1 MKKTI
6 IKISLILCISVLLV
20 GCKKDNKD
28 DTNKTVDK
36 SNETEN
42 VLETND
48 KKEPVIITTTEPEP
62 TIIPKE
68 KDTSINNQDE
78 NSELDVDKEDTNA
91 VKIEKYQKLTNE
103 NDILK
108 KFLESTSYL
117 QSQHLKNLYKELTT
131 GDKKEDVIKAITASN
146 LRHIDDVTL
155 DYLYD
160 ETGLLLDMEDRK
172 GLMVFTHSNDLLEK
186 ELETLKAGYSEEIII
201 DANKPNYDSYVVFI
215 FNKDDLL
222 VGKFKSLVSENLNFT
237 FDETTL
243 DGSLSFGS
251 YNLSIA
257 LESDVLALY
266 EKMDAVRIIIDE
278 NQNNLNK
285 IIEKLDLDFKE
296 FYDAIVNDYNT
307 NQLITKVS
315 EYEFGIEKMNS
326 FNLNKINDRFI
337 KDFTEGYY
345 IFLNKNE
352 AESSIDLRYNN
363 YYIGVVFDNSN
374 KFYYKSIVNDLIF
387 VENGIDI
394 KDTNN
399 YTLEEIKKNIKVF
412 EEEVSKFKKEKTNFT
427 NYLDENIGLLN
438 NNIKYSMDY
447 SSILSEIKLS
457 GLDYYDDYKNLTITT
472 FRNKVGG
479 TVSVNDE
486 YDQPKYDN
494 VIQVKGGTKD
504 IYLFFKENELIGIYR
519 SLYFD
524 ISDVAISDYRN
535 LIAIKKGLTNLN
547 KALMEKE
554 SELKVYKTLLEQKE
568 ELLKIENK
576 NK

>member
-1 MKKTI
+1 MKKII
-6 IKISLILCISVLLV
+6 IKFSLILCISVLLV

-28 DTNKTVDK
+28 NKNSPVDK

-68 KDTSINNQDE
+68 KDTPINNQDE

-91 VKIEKYQKLTNE
+91 VKIKKYQKLTDE

-117 QSQHLKNLYKELTT
+117 QSQHLKNLYKDLKT
-131 GDKKEDVIKAITASN
+131 GDKKEDVMKAISDSK

-172 GLMVFTHSNDLLEK
+172 GLIVFTHSNDLLEK

-222 VGKFKSLVSENLNFT
+222 VGKFKSLVSENIDFT

-251 YNLSIA
+251 YNLTAS
-257 LESDVLALY
+257 LESDASTLY

-278 NQNNLNK
+278 NQSNINK
-285 IIEKLDLDFKE
+285 IINKLDLDFRE
-296 FYDAIVNDYNT
+296 LYDSIINDYNI

-315 EYEFGIEKMNS
+315 EYEFNIEKMNL

-337 KDFTEGYY
+337 KNFTEGYY
-345 IFLNKNE
+345 VFLNKNE

-363 YYIGVVFDNSN
+363 YYISVVFDNN
-374 KFYYKSIVNDLIF
+374 DKFYYKSIVNDLGF

-394 KDTNN
+394 KDANN
-399 YTLEEIKKNIKVF
+399 YTLEQIKKNIKAF
-412 EEEVSKFKKEKTNFT
+412 EEEVNKFKKEKTNFT
-427 NYLDENIGLLN
+427 DYLDENIGLLN

-447 SSILSEIKLS
+447 DMILSEVKKS
-457 GLDYYDDYKNLTITT
+457 GLDYDDNYINLTITT
-472 FRNKVGG
+472 FRNKVGD
-479 TVSVNDE
+479 TISVNDE
-486 YDQPKYDN
+486 YDQPKYDKAM
-494 VIQVKGGTKD
+494 QVKGGTKD

-524 ISDVAISDYRN
+524 VSDVTINDYRN
-535 LIAIKKGLTNLN
+535 ITVIKKGLANLN
-547 KALMEKE
+547 KALMDKE
-554 SELKVYKTLLEQKE
+554 SELKVYKTLLNQKE
-568 ELLKIENK
+568 ESLKVNK
-576 NK
+576 

>member
-1 MKKTI
+1 MKKII
-6 IKISLILCISVLLV
+6 IKFSLILCISVLLV

-28 DTNKTVDK
+28 NKNSSVDK
-36 SNETEN
+36 SNGTEN

-68 KDTSINNQDE
+68 KDTPINNQDE

-91 VKIEKYQKLTNE
+91 VKIEKYQKLTDE

-117 QSQHLKNLYKELTT
+117 QSQHLKNLYKDLKT
-131 GDKKEDVIKAITASN
+131 GDKKEDVMKAISDSK

-172 GLMVFTHSNDLLEK
+172 GLIVFTHSYDLLEK

-222 VGKFKSLVSENLNFT
+222 VGKFKSLVSENLDFT

-251 YNLSIA
+251 YNLTAS
-257 LESDVLALY
+257 LESDASTLY

-278 NQNNLNK
+278 NQSNINK
-285 IIEKLDLDFKE
+285 IINKLDLDFRE
-296 FYDAIVNDYNT
+296 LYDSIINDYNI

-315 EYEFGIEKMNS
+315 EYEFNIEKMNL

-337 KDFTEGYY
+337 KNFTEGYY
-345 IFLNKNE
+345 VFLNKNE

-363 YYIGVVFDNSN
+363 YYISVVFDNN
-374 KFYYKSIVNDLIF
+374 DKFYYKSIVNDLGFI
-387 VENGIDI
+387 ENGIDI
-394 KDTNN
+394 KDANN
-399 YTLEEIKKNIKVF
+399 YTLEQIKKNIKAF
-412 EEEVSKFKKEKTNFT
+412 EEEVNKFKKEKTNFT
-427 NYLDENIGLLN
+427 DYLDENIGLLN

-447 SSILSEIKLS
+447 DMILSEVKKS
-457 GLDYYDDYKNLTITT
+457 GLDYDDNYRNLTITT
-472 FRNKVGG
+472 FRNKVGD
-479 TVSVNDE
+479 TISVNDE
-486 YDQPKYDN
+486 YDQPKYDKAM
-494 VIQVKGGTKD
+494 QVKGGTKD

-524 ISDVAISDYRN
+524 VSDVTINDYRN
-535 LIAIKKGLTNLN
+535 ITVIKKGLANLN
-547 KALMEKE
+547 KALMDKE
-554 SELKVYKTLLEQKE
+554 SELKVYKTLLNQKE
-568 ELLKIENK
+568 ESLKVNK
-576 NK
+576 

>member
-1 MKKTI
+1 LKKTI

-28 DTNKTVDK
+28 DTNKTVD
-36 SNETEN
+36 NPNGTEN

-68 KDTSINNQDE
+68 KDTPINNQDE

-117 QSQHLKNLYKELTT
+117 QSQHLKNLYKDLKT
-131 GDKKEDVIKAITASN
+131 GDKKEDVMKAISDSK

-172 GLMVFTHSNDLLEK
+172 GLIVFTHSYDLLEK

-222 VGKFKSLVSENLNFT
+222 VGKFKSLVSENLDFT

-251 YNLSIA
+251 YNLTAS
-257 LESDVLALY
+257 LESDASTLY

-278 NQNNLNK
+278 NQSNINK
-285 IIEKLDLDFKE
+285 IINKLDLDFRE
-296 FYDAIVNDYNT
+296 LYDSIINDYNI

-315 EYEFGIEKMNS
+315 EYEFNIEKMNL

-337 KDFTEGYY
+337 KNFTEGYY
-345 IFLNKNE
+345 VFLNKNE

-363 YYIGVVFDNSN
+363 YYISVVFDNN
-374 KFYYKSIVNDLIF
+374 DKFYYKSIVNDLGFI
-387 VENGIDI
+387 ENGIDI
-394 KDTNN
+394 KDANN
-399 YTLEEIKKNIKVF
+399 YTLEQIKKNIKAF
-412 EEEVSKFKKEKTNFT
+412 EEEVNKFKKEKTNFT
-427 NYLDENIGLLN
+427 DYLDENIGLLN

-447 SSILSEIKLS
+447 DMILSEVKKS
-457 GLDYYDDYKNLTITT
+457 GLDYDDNYRNLTITT
-472 FRNKVGG
+472 FRNKVGD
-479 TVSVNDE
+479 TISVNDE
-486 YDQPKYDN
+486 YDQPKYDKAM
-494 VIQVKGGTKD
+494 QVKGGTKD

-524 ISDVAISDYRN
+524 VSDVTINDYRN
-535 LIAIKKGLTNLN
+535 ITVIKKGLANLN
-547 KALMEKE
+547 KALMDKE
-554 SELKVYKTLLEQKE
+554 SELKVYKTLLNQKE
-568 ELLKIENK
+568 ESLKVNK
-576 NK
+576 

>member
-28 DTNKTVDK
+28 DTNKTVD
-36 SNETEN
+36 NPNGTEN

-68 KDTSINNQDE
+68 KDTPINNQDE

-91 VKIEKYQKLTNE
+91 VKIEKYQKLTDE

-117 QSQHLKNLYKELTT
+117 QSQHLKNLYKDLKT
-131 GDKKEDVIKAITASN
+131 GDKKEDVMKAISDSK

-172 GLMVFTHSNDLLEK
+172 GLIVFTHSYDLLEK

-222 VGKFKSLVSENLNFT
+222 VGKFKSLVSENLDFT

-251 YNLSIA
+251 YNLTAS
-257 LESDVLALY
+257 LESDASTLY

-278 NQNNLNK
+278 NQSNINK
-285 IIEKLDLDFKE
+285 IINKLDLDFRE
-296 FYDAIVNDYNT
+296 LYDSIINDYNI

-315 EYEFGIEKMNS
+315 EYEFNIEKMNL

-337 KDFTEGYY
+337 KNFTEGYY
-345 IFLNKNE
+345 VFLNKNE

-363 YYIGVVFDNSN
+363 YYISVVFDNN
-374 KFYYKSIVNDLIF
+374 DKFYYKSIVNDLGFI
-387 VENGIDI
+387 ENGIDI
-394 KDTNN
+394 KDANN
-399 YTLEEIKKNIKVF
+399 YTLEQIKKNIKAF
-412 EEEVSKFKKEKTNFT
+412 EEEVNKFKKEKTNFT
-427 NYLDENIGLLN
+427 DYLDENIGLLN

-447 SSILSEIKLS
+447 DMILSEVKKS
-457 GLDYYDDYKNLTITT
+457 GLDYDDNYRNLTITT
-472 FRNKVGG
+472 FRNKVGD
-479 TVSVNDE
+479 TISVNDE
-486 YDQPKYDN
+486 YDQPKYDKAM
-494 VIQVKGGTKD
+494 QVKGGTKD

-524 ISDVAISDYRN
+524 VSDVTINDYRN
-535 LIAIKKGLTNLN
+535 ITVIKKGLANLN
-547 KALMEKE
+547 KALMDKE
-554 SELKVYKTLLEQKE
+554 SELKVYKTLLNQKE
-568 ELLKIENK
+568 ESLKVNK
-576 NK
+576 

>member
-1 MKKTI
+1 MKKII
-6 IKISLILCISVLLV
+6 IKFSLILCISVLLV

-28 DTNKTVDK
+28 NKNSSVDK
-36 SNETEN
+36 SNGTEN

-68 KDTSINNQDE
+68 KDTPINNQDE

-91 VKIEKYQKLTNE
+91 VKIEKYQKLTDE

-117 QSQHLKNLYKELTT
+117 QSQHLKNLYKDLKT
-131 GDKKEDVIKAITASN
+131 GDKKEDVMKAISDSK

-172 GLMVFTHSNDLLEK
+172 GLIVFTHSYDLLEK

-222 VGKFKSLVSENLNFT
+222 VGKFKSLVSENLDFT

-251 YNLSIA
+251 YNLTAS
-257 LESDVLALY
+257 LESDASTLY

-278 NQNNLNK
+278 NQSNINK
-285 IIEKLDLDFKE
+285 IINKLDLDFRE
-296 FYDAIVNDYNT
+296 LYDSIINDYNI

-315 EYEFGIEKMNS
+315 EYEFNIEKMNL

-337 KDFTEGYY
+337 KNFTEGYY
-345 IFLNKNE
+345 VFLNKNE

-363 YYIGVVFDNSN
+363 YYISVVFDNN
-374 KFYYKSIVNDLIF
+374 DKFYYKSIVNDLGFI
-387 VENGIDI
+387 ENGIDI
-394 KDTNN
+394 KDANN
-399 YTLEEIKKNIKVF
+399 YTLEQIKKNIKAF
-412 EEEVSKFKKEKTNFT
+412 EEEVNKFKKEKTNFT
-427 NYLDENIGLLN
+427 DYLDENIGLLN

-447 SSILSEIKLS
+447 DMILSEVKKS
-457 GLDYYDDYKNLTITT
+457 GLDYDDNYRNLTITT
-472 FRNKVGG
+472 FRNKVGD
-479 TVSVNDE
+479 TISVNDE
-486 YDQPKYDN
+486 YDQPKYDKAMQ
-494 VIQVKGGTKD
+494 IKGGTKD

-524 ISDVAISDYRN
+524 VSDVTINDYRN
-535 LIAIKKGLTNLN
+535 ITVIKKGLANLN
-547 KALMEKE
+547 KALMDKE
-554 SELKVYKTLLEQKE
+554 SELKVYKTLLNQKE
-568 ELLKIENK
+568 ESLKVNK
-576 NK
+576 

>member
-1 MKKTI
+1 MKKII
-6 IKISLILCISVLLV
+6 IKFSLILCISVLLV

-28 DTNKTVDK
+28 NKNSSVDK
-36 SNETEN
+36 SNGTEN

-68 KDTSINNQDE
+68 KDTPINNQDE

-91 VKIEKYQKLTNE
+91 VKIEKYQKLTDE

-117 QSQHLKNLYKELTT
+117 QSQHLKNLYKDLKT
-131 GDKKEDVIKAITASN
+131 GDKKEDVMKAISDSK

-172 GLMVFTHSNDLLEK
+172 GLIVFTHSYDLLEK

-222 VGKFKSLVSENLNFT
+222 VGKFKSLVSENLDFT

-251 YNLSIA
+251 YNLTAS
-257 LESDVLALY
+257 LESDASTLY

-278 NQNNLNK
+278 NQSNINK
-285 IIEKLDLDFKE
+285 IINKLDLDFRE
-296 FYDAIVNDYNT
+296 LYDSIINDYNI

-315 EYEFGIEKMNS
+315 EYEFNIEKMNL

-337 KDFTEGYY
+337 KNFTEGYY
-345 IFLNKNE
+345 VFLNKNE

-363 YYIGVVFDNSN
+363 YYISVVFDNN
-374 KFYYKSIVNDLIF
+374 DKFYYKSIVNDLDFI
-387 VENGIDI
+387 ENGIDI
-394 KDTNN
+394 KDANN
-399 YTLEEIKKNIKVF
+399 YTLEQIKKNIKAF
-412 EEEVSKFKKEKTNFT
+412 EEEVNKFKKEKTNFT
-427 NYLDENIGLLN
+427 DYLDENIGLLN

-447 SSILSEIKLS
+447 DMILSEVKKS
-457 GLDYYDDYKNLTITT
+457 GLDYDDNYRNLTITT
-472 FRNKVGG
+472 FRNKVGD
-479 TVSVNDE
+479 TISVNDE
-486 YDQPKYDN
+486 YDQPKYDKAMQ
-494 VIQVKGGTKD
+494 IKGGTKD

-524 ISDVAISDYRN
+524 VSDVTINDYRN
-535 LIAIKKGLTNLN
+535 ITVIKKGLANLN
-547 KALMEKE
+547 KALMDKE
-554 SELKVYKTLLEQKE
+554 SELKVYKTLLNQKE
-568 ELLKIENK
+568 ESLKVNK
-576 NK
+576 

>member
-28 DTNKTVDK
+28 DTNKTVD
-36 SNETEN
+36 NPNGTEN

-68 KDTSINNQDE
+68 KDTPINNQDE

-117 QSQHLKNLYKELTT
+117 QSQHLKNLYKDLKT
-131 GDKKEDVIKAITASN
+131 GDKKEDVMKAISDSK

-172 GLMVFTHSNDLLEK
+172 GLIVFTHSYDLLEK

-222 VGKFKSLVSENLNFT
+222 VGKFKSLVSENLDFT

-251 YNLSIA
+251 YNLTAS
-257 LESDVLALY
+257 LESDASTLY

-278 NQNNLNK
+278 NQSNINK
-285 IIEKLDLDFKE
+285 IINKLDLDFRE
-296 FYDAIVNDYNT
+296 LYDSIINDYNI

-315 EYEFGIEKMNS
+315 EYEFNIEKMNL

-337 KDFTEGYY
+337 KNFTEGYY
-345 IFLNKNE
+345 VFLNKNE

-363 YYIGVVFDNSN
+363 YYISVVFDNN
-374 KFYYKSIVNDLIF
+374 DKFYYKSIVNDLGFI
-387 VENGIDI
+387 ENGIDI
-394 KDTNN
+394 KDANN
-399 YTLEEIKKNIKVF
+399 YTLEQIKKNIKAF
-412 EEEVSKFKKEKTNFT
+412 EEEVNKFKKEKTNFT
-427 NYLDENIGLLN
+427 DYLDENIGLLN

-447 SSILSEIKLS
+447 DMILSEVKKS
-457 GLDYYDDYKNLTITT
+457 GLDYDDNYRNLTITT
-472 FRNKVGG
+472 FRNKVGD
-479 TVSVNDE
+479 TISVNDE
-486 YDQPKYDN
+486 YDQPKYDKAM
-494 VIQVKGGTKD
+494 QVKGGTKD

-524 ISDVAISDYRN
+524 VSDVTINDYRN
-535 LIAIKKGLTNLN
+535 ITVIKKGLANLN
-547 KALMEKE
+547 KALMDKE
-554 SELKVYKTLLEQKE
+554 SELKVYKTLLNQKE
-568 ELLKIENK
+568 ESLKVNK
-576 NK
+576 

>member
-1 MKKTI
+1 MKKII
-6 IKISLILCISVLLV
+6 IKFSLILCISVLLV

-28 DTNKTVDK
+28 NKNSPVDK
-36 SNETEN
+36 SNGTEN

-68 KDTSINNQDE
+68 KDTPINNQDE

-91 VKIEKYQKLTNE
+91 VKIEKYQKLTDE

-117 QSQHLKNLYKELTT
+117 QSQHLKNLYKDLKT
-131 GDKKEDVIKAITASN
+131 GDKKEDVMKAISDSK

-172 GLMVFTHSNDLLEK
+172 GLIVFTHSYDLLEK

-222 VGKFKSLVSENLNFT
+222 VGKFKSLVSENLDFT

-251 YNLSIA
+251 YNLTAS
-257 LESDVLALY
+257 LESDASTLY

-278 NQNNLNK
+278 NQSNINK
-285 IIEKLDLDFKE
+285 IINKLDLDFRE
-296 FYDAIVNDYNT
+296 LYDSIINDYNI

-315 EYEFGIEKMNS
+315 EYEFNIEKMNL

-337 KDFTEGYY
+337 KNFTEGYY
-345 IFLNKNE
+345 VFLNKNE

-363 YYIGVVFDNSN
+363 YYISVVFDNN
-374 KFYYKSIVNDLIF
+374 DKFYYKSIVNDLGFI
-387 VENGIDI
+387 ENGIDI
-394 KDTNN
+394 KDANN
-399 YTLEEIKKNIKVF
+399 YTLEQIKKNIKAF
-412 EEEVSKFKKEKTNFT
+412 EEEVNKFKKEKTNFT
-427 NYLDENIGLLN
+427 DYLDENIGLLN

-447 SSILSEIKLS
+447 DMILSEVKKS
-457 GLDYYDDYKNLTITT
+457 GLDYDDNYRNLTITT
-472 FRNKVGG
+472 FRNKVGD
-479 TVSVNDE
+479 TISVNDE
-486 YDQPKYDN
+486 YDQPKYDKAMQ
-494 VIQVKGGTKD
+494 IKGGTKD

-524 ISDVAISDYRN
+524 VSDVTINDYRN
-535 LIAIKKGLTNLN
+535 ITVIKKGLANLN
-547 KALMEKE
+547 KALMDKE
-554 SELKVYKTLLEQKE
+554 SELKVYKTLLNQKE
-568 ELLKIENK
+568 ESLKVNK
-576 NK
+576 